1 MNYILK
7 PSLEHIT
14 LVKIAIT
21 LWNQDDIRAL
31 TARFYFRSLIL
42 SERRKEWQV
51 VEDRVIEKIP
61 GLLLPGPLE
70 KKVLNFI
77 KPIGL
82 EILKWREY
90 HDQNSY
96 LGIDLPNELCW
107 TSQGTV
113 DQKKT
118 AEVLIKDENLDI
130 TIRYRLACIY
140 CLEDDIR
147 ELWNKIPENRRKSF
161 YSEEDPR
168 KVRQQEL
175 VVLWT
180 YDIKGEVNK
189 LDNMIERRWQS
200 KCSPYQ
206 YAFEYAA
213 VGGNKAA
220 AEYFLQKLTSRERE
234 ESLVRSAG
242 YVANRRCNSSRNRTD
257 LPKECYADVLCFL
270 LSQMDKEQEAE
281 VFKGYPR
288 KVLKCFLD
296 WPWQNLFM
304 ETANRMWDFLS
315 EEDYNYFLRETVD
328 KVIEGHKDY
337 DYQKLFGELWQQSPN
352 ASQRYVIGKCASS
365 GFLLS
370 DLFKIEDEENVRLI
384 LNNATVKEKEE
395 IIFYYKGKNICE
407 SLIYNNKWDSLKF
420 FVQECISSKEV
431 MIKFKE
437 EFKERII
444 HRRSEEELEREKG
457 MWNKFFQLL
466 DDLAQENNKKRSMEE
481 GGSSPAKRLCSI
493 EFKEVAHSMKK

>member
-1 MNYILK
+1 MNYTLT

-51 VEDRVIEKIP
+51 VEDKVIEKIP
-61 GLLLPGPLE
+61 ELLLPEPLK

-107 TSQGTV
+107 TPQGTV
-113 DQKKT
+113 DKKET
-118 AEVLIKDENLDI
+118 AVVLIKDENLDI
-130 TIRYRLACIY
+130 TRRYRLACIY

-147 ELWNKIPENRRKSF
+147 ELWSKMPENRRKSF

-180 YDIKGEVNK
+180 YYTKGEVNK

-220 AEYFLQKLTSRERE
+220 TEYFLQKLTSKEKE

-242 YVANRRCNSSRNRTD
+242 YVADRRCDSARNRTD
-257 LPKECYADVLCFL
+257 LPKEHYADVLCFL
-270 LSQMDKEQEAE
+270 LSQMNEEQQTE
-281 VFKGYPR
+281 VFKSYPYE
-288 KVLKCFLD
+288 VLKCLLD
-296 WPWQNLFM
+296 WPWQSFFM
-304 ETANRMWDFLS
+304 KTVSRMWDFLS
-315 EEDYNYFLRETVD
+315 GKDCNYFLREMVD

-337 DYQKLFGELWQQSPN
+337 DYQKLFGKFWQQSPD
-352 ASQRYVIGKCASS
+352 AHKRYVIDECSS
-365 GFLLS
+365 GSLLS
-370 DLFKIEDEENVRLI
+370 KLLKIEDKENVKLI
-384 LNNATVKEKEE
+384 LKDATLIEKEK
-395 IIFYYKGKNICE
+395 IIFYREGKDICE
-407 SLIYNNKWDSLKF
+407 SLIYNNKWDLLKF
-420 FVQECISSKEV
+420 FIQECILSKEV
-431 MIKFKE
+431 IIKFKE
-437 EFKERII
+437 KFKERII
-444 HRRSEEELEREKG
+444 CRRSEEKLEKEKD
-457 MWNKFFQLL
+457 MWNKAFQLL
-466 DDLAQENNKKRSMEE
+466 DDLIHKGNKKRSMEE
-481 GGSSPAKRLCSI
+481 SDSSPAKRLHSI
-493 EFKEVAHSMKK
+493 EFKEVARSMKK